1 MSRPPIVLSIAGF
14 DPSSGAGVTADIK
27 TIAAHGCYGIACITA
42 LTVQSTRG
50 VRDVV
55 PVTPE
60 LIRSTIQELTSD
72 LAPSAVKI
80 GMLGSREVAEAVA
93 DYLERSSP
101 PNIVLDPVLRSSSG
115 VGLLDVEAI
124 EVLRARLLPSADV
137 ITPNLDEAGLLTNAR
152 ITSLPEMRMAAARLH
167 ESGAKAVVVKGG
179 HLSGEEIVEFL
190 SFKEGASVWER
201 EFHGPRLK
209 TRATHGTGCA
219 FSSSLA
225 CHLALGRKLPEAVA
239 LAKQYVATAMQR
251 AYELGSG
258 NGPLHHLFR
267 IE

>member
-1 MSRPPIVLSIAGF
+1 MIPIVLSIAGY

-27 TIAAHGCYGIACITA
+27 TIAAQGCYGITCITA

-50 VRDVV
+50 VRDVT
-55 PVTPE
+55 PVTSE

-72 LAPSAVKI
+72 LAPAAVKI
-80 GMLGSREVAEAVA
+80 GMLGSRDVAEAVG

-115 VGLLDVEAI
+115 AGLLDAEAI
-124 EVLRARLLPSADV
+124 EVLRARLLPLADV
-137 ITPNLDEAGLLTNAR
+137 ITPNLEEAEALTGAR
-152 ITSLPEMRMAAARLH
+152 VSTLSEMRAAAIRLR
-167 ESGAKAVVVKGG
+167 ELGAKAVVVKGG
-179 HLSGEEIVEFL
+179 HLRGEETIEFL
-190 SFKEGASVWER
+190 IFSDGASVCER
-201 EFHGPRLK
+201 EFRGSRLK

-225 CHLALGRKLPEAVA
+225 CHLALGRRLPEAVA
-239 LAKQYVATAMQR
+239 LAKQYVATAMRR
-251 AYELGSG
+251 AHRLGSG
-258 NGPLHHLFR
+258 AGPLNHLFR